1 MGDTILT
8 GDKKS
13 FKHEIFV
20 VKPPA
25 YHYQPAGNLETA
37 KIVAIYRWNVN
48 D

>member
-13 FKHEIFV
+13 FKHEICRDQASSLQLTACE
-20 VKPPA
+20 KP
-25 YHYQPAGNLETA
+25 ETA